1 MEQQY
6 KTMFEAAIS
15 ALAQIDYALGI
26 EDDGCND
33 TEKTLFRIA
42 ELKGQV
48 EIGESL
54 ARTVMMD
61 NGNTRE
67 PLTEDE
73 IGKLWINRIH
83 LYDGN
88 LTKQLL
94 DFAREIER
102 KHGIG
107 A

>member
-6 KTMFEAAIS
+6 KTMFEAAVS

-26 EDDGCND
+26 EDDGCNEP
-33 TEKTLFRIA
+33 EKTLFRIA
-42 ELKGQV
+42 ELTGQA

-54 ARTVMMD
+54 ARAVMMD

-67 PLTEDE
+67 PLTEHE

-88 LTKQLL
+88 ITKQLL